1 MTVGIRRKIVF
12 IAVGLF
18 IALAAST
25 QEAETYR
32 SIAVMDFRFSG
43 ITQEQM
49 NSVVDRLSLEIL
61 KTQAIRR
68 VVSREQ
74 REQLIRESGGNQR
87 RGSYE
92 KKQLHNATIIEV
104 ELAVLGEIRK
114 EGNLYRLELRL
125 LEVDSAESLF
135 SDQRSYTDA
144 EELLQDA
151 DRLASVLVRVSRQP
165 RIVEPDND
173 DERRERKRELE
184 TVAGLRIGHEASTA
198 APGIDGGS
206 HLYAEVLA
214 ELNRVFAVS
223 LKYSVGLFPVY
234 SENHLIAVLPRVNI
248 RLAEELYT
256 AISAGY
262 LMSTDYRGKPH
273 HYLGARL
280 SPIHSGNIGGIS
292 LELLPLSVFFDLDGG
307 KPVFIFELLA
317 IAFWLPL
324 D

>member
-1 MTVGIRRKIVF
+1 MRVRRKIVF
-12 IAVGLF
+12 IAVGFF
-18 IALAAST
+18 IALAVSS
-25 QEAETYR
+25 QEAGIYR

-49 NSVVDRLSLEIL
+49 HSVVDWLSLEIL
-61 KTQAIRR
+61 ETQAIRR

-74 REQLIRESGGNQR
+74 REQLIRESGGNRR

-92 KKQLHNATIIEV
+92 KKQLHNAAIIEV

-114 EGNLYRLELRL
+114 DGKVYRLELRL

-151 DRLASVLVRVSRQP
+151 HRLASALVRASRQP
-165 RIVEPDND
+165 RIVQPDNG
-173 DERRERKRELE
+173 DERRERKPELKTE
-184 TVAGLRIGHEASTA
+184 AGFRIGHEASTA

-214 ELNRVFAVS
+214 EVNRIFAVS
-223 LKYSVGLFPVY
+223 LKYSIGLFPVY
-234 SENHLIAVLPRVNI
+234 SENHLITVLPRVNI

-262 LMSTDYRGKPH
+262 LMSTDYRGKPY

-307 KPVFIFELLA
+307 KPVFTFELLA

-324 D
+324 E